1 MAGMVAQAPNPEV
14 SGQVPQSAIHNPQSN
29 MPSPIIILGTSRSK
43 GNARLVAEFLAEQLN
58 CDIIDLND
66 YTISYYDY
74 EHRNEGDDFLPLMER
89 IIANYDTLIFATPVY
104 WYSMSAV
111 MKTFFD
117 RLSDLLTI
125 RKPLGRQLRGK
136 RMGAISVG
144 YDHETVDGLDMPFRE
159 SANYL
164 GMTYLRHVYAWVEE
178 GKIAD
183 SPTEQ
188 LLALCDQVR

>member
-1 MAGMVAQAPNPEV
+1 MAN
-14 SGQVPQSAIHNPQSN
+14 
-29 MPSPIIILGTSRSK
+29 PIIILGSARSN
-43 GNARLVAEFLAEQLN
+43 GNTRLVAEQIAQLLS

-66 YTISYYDY
+66 YAIGYYDY
-74 EHRNEGDDFLPLMER
+74 EHRNEGDDFLPLLER
-89 IIANYDTLIFATPVY
+89 IVANYDAIIFATPVY

-136 RMGAISVG
+136 WLGAISVG
-144 YDHETVDGLDMPFRE
+144 YDAETVDGLDMPFRE

-164 GMTYLRHVYAWVEE
+164 GMPYLGHVYAWVEE
-178 GKIAD
+178 GKVAEAPA
-183 SPTEQ
+183 SR
-188 LLALCDQVR
+188 LLALCKQLH

>member
-1 MAGMVAQAPNPEV
+1 MTTPVILLG
-14 SGQVPQSAIHNPQSN
+14 SARSN
-29 MPSPIIILGTSRSK
+29 
-43 GNARLVAEFLAEQLN
+43 GNTRLAAEFLAKQLN

-66 YTISYYDY
+66 FAIGYYDY

-89 IIANYDTLIFATPVY
+89 IIANHDTLIFATPVY

-136 RMGAISVG
+136 RMCAISVG
-144 YDHETVDGLDMPFRE
+144 FDEETVQGLDMPFRE

-164 GMTYLRHVYAWVEE
+164 GMLYLGHVYAWVEK
-178 GKIAD
+178 GRLAD
-183 SPTEQ
+183 APTKQ
-188 LLALCDQVR
+188 LLTFCDQLR